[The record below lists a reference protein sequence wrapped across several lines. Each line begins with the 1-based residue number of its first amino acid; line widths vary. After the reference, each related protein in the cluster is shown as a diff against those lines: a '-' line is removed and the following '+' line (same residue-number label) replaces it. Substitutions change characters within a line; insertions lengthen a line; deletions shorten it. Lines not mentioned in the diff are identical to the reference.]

1 MANAKYSCFLTAM
14 GNFKRYLQIKMCFFV
29 AVVVVKDKCMARWG

>member
-14 GNFKRYLQIKMCFFV
+14 GNFKRYLQIKMFFV
-29 AVVVVKDKCMARWG
+29 VVVVVKNKCMARWR